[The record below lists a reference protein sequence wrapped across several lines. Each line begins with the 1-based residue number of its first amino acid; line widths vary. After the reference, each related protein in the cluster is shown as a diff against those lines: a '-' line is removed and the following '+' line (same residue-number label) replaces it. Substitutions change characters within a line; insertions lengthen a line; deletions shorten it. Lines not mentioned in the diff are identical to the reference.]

1 MDLPSLPSLSLP
13 SMPEMP
19 AFPDFK
25 GMPKIGLPEI
35 DTGAFTSGPLEEVAT
50 ADIYKLKSA
59 VAGVASGAITSI
71 QELKLKVDTS
81 SLFDSSLMPG
91 GAQDFLSKL
100 ESGALAFNKDALT
113 ARVLGANSEFKSAFN
128 ELNDAMKKGAL
139 LSTYKDKAAGMLST
153 INGVSSMVNSANIK
167 DVKALGGFINQ
178 YTGSKIFSGKDSG
191 AISGLLGMV
200 VSKSS
205 DLGIPG
211 VFKTLTDT
219 VSDNG
224 IIGRMTRSI
233 LPIAMKNSDSK
244 LLREMT
250 SSSAGKLINVFSPGF
265 TTSFSR
271 AFTHRGDRSKQL
283 NTFED
288 IFSSFSNIDNQW
300 ASLQRGEGNTALN
313 LVSLIGG
320 SKDFQSLV
328 MTGVKHWATEKAN
341 GKPTPVPI
349 DPLFALASAFTE
361 TTVGQA
367 IARDFPKVALLSV
380 YNERLVKKSGLPAGM
395 RSGRNQNVVDARLI
409 SGSVGALLGF

>member
-1 MDLPSLPSLSLP
+1 MDLPSLPSMP
-13 SMPEMP
+13 S
-19 AFPDFK
+19 FPDFK
-25 GMPKIGLPEI
+25 GLPKIGLPEI
-35 DTGAFTSGPLEEVAT
+35 DTGAFVSGPLEEVAT

-59 VAGVASGAITSI
+59 VGGIAAGSITSI
-71 QELKLKVDTS
+71 QELKLNVDTS
-81 SLFDSSLMPG
+81 SLFDSSLLPG
-91 GAQDFLSKL
+91 GAQDFLSKM
-100 ESGALAFNKDALT
+100 ESGVLAFDKDALT

-191 AISGLLGMV
+191 AISGLLGAV
-200 VSKSS
+200 VTKSS

-219 VSDNG
+219 VNDNG

-244 LLREMT
+244 LLREMSGST
-250 SSSAGKLINVFSPGF
+250 AGKLINIFQPGF
-265 TTSFSR
+265 TQNFSK
-271 AFTHRGDRSKQL
+271 AFTHRGDRSRQL

-288 IFSSFSNIDNQW
+288 VFTSFSNIDAQW
-300 ASLQRGEGNTALN
+300 DQLERGEGSMALN

-328 MTGVKHWATEKAN
+328 MTGVKHWSTEKAG

-349 DPLFALASAFTE
+349 DPLYALASAFQE

-367 IARDFPKVALLSV
+367 IARDFPRVALTSV

-395 RSGRNQNVVDARLI
+395 RSSQNQTVKDARLLT
-409 SGSVGALLGF
+409 GAVGALFGY